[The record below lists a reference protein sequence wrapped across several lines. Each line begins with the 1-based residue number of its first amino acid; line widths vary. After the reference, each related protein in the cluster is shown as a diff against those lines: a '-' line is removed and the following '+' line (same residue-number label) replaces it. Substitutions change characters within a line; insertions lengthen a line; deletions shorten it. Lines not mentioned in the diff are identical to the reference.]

1 MYLNTNYTLFSNL
14 LFFTQPLL
22 SLLSLFLFFSSF
34 NFPMT
39 VCAEGILNRA
49 PSGKLKVIKVSWH
62 QESRKAEFK

>member
-22 SLLSLFLFFSSF
+22 SLSFSLFSSF

-39 VCAEGILNRA
+39 VCAEGILSRA